1 MASLELFTD
10 KDIERL
16 EKVKQLLQDI
26 KELDIGFKLSNVIE
40 ADKDTT
46 LLFSCGLIR
55 EQDKKSIEVE
65 LTDKLQI
72 HCVVLP
78 VNTMLE
84 KGIKQYIV
92 TNGVASTQHKKLRD
106 SKFFDIIDG
115 LFISDEIGSP
125 KPSNAF
131 FDAVF
136 ENIPPFKK
144 DEIIIIG
151 DSLTSDIKGGNN
163 AEILCCWYNIANEKN
178 TDNLKIDYE
187 IKNLWEILKILE
199 LD

>member
-55 EQDKKSIEVE
+55 EQDKKRIEVE

-84 KGIKQYIV
+84 KGIKRESNKVDFETITFYADGEVIREETTQY
-92 TNGVASTQHKKLRD
+92 K
-106 SKFFDIIDG
+106 
-115 LFISDEIGSP
+115 
-125 KPSNAF
+125 
-131 FDAVF
+131 
-136 ENIPPFKK
+136 
-144 DEIIIIG
+144 
-151 DSLTSDIKGGNN
+151 
-163 AEILCCWYNIANEKN
+163 
-178 TDNLKIDYE
+178 
-187 IKNLWEILKILE
+187 
-199 LD
+199 